1 MAPPPPTARVRGL
14 LVGSGSLV
22 ALLALFLVAGCG
34 GGGSS
39 ATPSL
44 GAHGAAP
51 SSGAQGSS
59 LTRVVLKI
67 PAGRKTASKRSPAY
81 VSAASEGVE
90 ISTYPALA
98 TPPSSGTAYDISQTG
113 AGTLCSTTPPGHATP
128 DPSGARYCTLPITAA
143 VGVDAI
149 TAVVY
154 DQAPTGGSGGVGG
167 TINTGTAN
175 VLSRGTVQQTIVP
188 FTTNAIDL
196 TLNGTIASLQMT
208 PSTIAVTTGQ
218 SYTLTVNALDAD
230 GYTIIAPGYYSSA
243 TQDQE
248 SIELEVCNAPSGA
261 VSLSTTEITAPGQTV
276 TVTIN
281 ADVNNATPSPGP
293 TGTPVVP
300 ASIMASVPDDGS
312 VAQVQT
318 NLTQGG
324 VVVSLPSASP
334 LAYNLGAF
342 AVADGGDHLDVYAA
356 GSNVGTP
363 TELTSVH
370 TSTLGV
376 SLAAVRQHDLR
387 GERELAD
394 DQRDLAELGGGN
406 LEGYVSHFSCS
417 CVTPKSIAVD
427 SSGQTYVADW
437 GSNAIDVFP
446 ANAANNPPTPAPY
459 VLSGANTQLAS
470 PVTVALDA
478 NNYLY
483 VLNLNGNSGVLGGQA
498 YVTVYAPGARG
509 NTAPIAG
516 PVAAGLNTF
525 AGSMAISPSGTVVL
539 AAGIASGP
547 DANQYEWL
555 TVPVYPN
562 FTSANATTLAPP
574 NQYFFSQQQM
584 AFDAYG
590 NLMYSLWSGGSLV
603 AFDPTLKVN
612 FANVTVSAQYTS
624 AVTSFTIPAVPQS
637 VNRRPSSV
645 GSHN

>member
-81 VSAASEGVE
+81 VSAASEGVV

-143 VGVDAI
+143 VGVDNI

-167 TINTGTAN
+167 TINTETAN
-175 VLSRGTVQQTIVP
+175 VLSRGTVQKTIVP

-218 SYTLTVNALDAD
+218 SYTLTVNGLDAD

-342 AVADGGDHLDVYAA
+342 AVADGGDHVDVYAA

-376 SLAAVRQHDLR
+376 SLAAYGSTIYEVNASSPTINAISLSWQ
-387 GERELAD
+387 
-394 DQRDLAELGGGN
+394 GGN
-406 LEGYVSHFSCS
+406 LVGSVSYFGCS

-427 SSGQTYVADW
+427 SSGQTYVADQ
-437 GSNAIDVFP
+437 GSNAIDVFR
-446 ANAANNPPTPAPY
+446 ANAVSNPPTPAPY
-459 VLSGANTQLAS
+459 VLSGANTELAN

-483 VLNLNGNSGVLGGQA
+483 VLNLNGNADLLGGQA

-516 PVAAGLNTF
+516 PVGGRA
-525 AGSMAISPSGTVVL
+525 
-539 AAGIASGP
+539 
-547 DANQYEWL
+547 
-555 TVPVYPN
+555 
-562 FTSANATTLAPP
+562 
-574 NQYFFSQQQM
+574 QYFCGQHGDL
-584 AFDAYG
+584 ALG
-590 NLMYSLWSGGSLV
+590 H
-603 AFDPTLKVN
+603 
-612 FANVTVSAQYTS
+612 
-624 AVTSFTIPAVPQS
+624 
-637 VNRRPSSV
+637 RRPGGRHRVRAGCESV
-645 GSHN
+645 